1 MRTRN
6 AFWLF
11 PMSMD
16 SLLAF
21 AGEHAML
28 SLALL
33 GLTLAL
39 AYTELAR
46 LFSAHKPIN
55 PAGLTA
61 LINREDALLVDIS
74 PLADFEKGHIAG
86 AKNVQLSQF
95 DPESKLLAKVRDL
108 PVVVT
113 CRSGMT
119 ASTAAKRLV
128 KAGFKKVYWLDGGN
142 AAWQQANLPLVK
154 GKA

>member
-1 MRTRN
+1 
-6 AFWLF
+6 
-11 PMSMD
+11 MD

-21 AGEHAML
+21 ARDNGML

-39 AYTELAR
+39 IYTEVAR
-46 LFSAHKPIN
+46 LFSGYKTVN

-74 PLADFEKGHIAG
+74 PSADFEKGHIVG
-86 AKNVQLSQF
+86 ARSVQLSQF

-119 ASTAAKRLV
+119 ASAAAKRLA
-128 KAGFKKVYWLDGGN
+128 KAGFKKVYVLDGGN

>member
-1 MRTRN
+1 
-6 AFWLF
+6 
-11 PMSMD
+11 MSMD

-21 AGEHAML
+21 ARENALL

-33 GLTLAL
+33 GITLAL
-39 AYTELAR
+39 IYTEIAR
-46 LFSAHKPIN
+46 LFSGFKAVS
-55 PAGLTA
+55 PAELTA

-74 PLADFEKGHIAG
+74 PIGDFEKGHIAG
-86 AKNVQLSQF
+86 AKSVQLSQF

-113 CRSGMT
+113 CRSGTT
-119 ASTAAKRLV
+119 ATDAAKRLV

-142 AAWQQANLPLVK
+142 AAWQQASLPMVK

>member
-1 MRTRN
+1 
-6 AFWLF
+6 
-11 PMSMD
+11 MSMD

-21 AGEHAML
+21 AGEHAVL

-33 GLTLAL
+33 GLTLAII
-39 AYTELAR
+39 YTEISR
-46 LFSAHKPIN
+46 LFSGFKAVN
-55 PAGLTA
+55 PAGLTE
-61 LINREDALLVDIS
+61 LINREDALLIDIS
-74 PLADFEKGHIAG
+74 PTGDFEKGHIAG
-86 AKNVQLSQF
+86 ARSVQLSQF

-113 CRSGMT
+113 CRSGTT
-119 ASTAAKRLV
+119 ASDAARRLV

-142 AAWQQANLPLVK
+142 AAWLQANLPLVK